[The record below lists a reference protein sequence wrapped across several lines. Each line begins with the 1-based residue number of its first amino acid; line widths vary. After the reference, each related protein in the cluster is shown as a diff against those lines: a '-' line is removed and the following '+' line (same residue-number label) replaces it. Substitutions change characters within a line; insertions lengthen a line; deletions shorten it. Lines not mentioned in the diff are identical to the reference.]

1 MLFSSVFIVSIV
13 GTALRAL
20 TVLYLSFIFCSFSKV
35 KPHED
40 ARYIRQP
47 NNLSKLVSNA
57 ANDRTTTCNT
67 NTKLSSAL

>member
-1 MLFSSVFIVSIV
+1 MSIV
-13 GTALRAL
+13 GTALRAP
-20 TVLYLSFIFCSFSKV
+20 TVLYFSFNFCSFSKV

-47 NNLSKLVSNA
+47 INLSKLLSNE